1 MEKMESNLR
10 ICVLMA
16 TFNGA
21 SHLREQMDSILN
33 QEGPEFS
40 IYVSDDGSTDSTLQI
55 LQEFANKFP
64 SKIHLFVSQSKA
76 RGACANFLSLLQ
88 KVDSDLYLFADQ
100 DDIWSLDHVQSLYD
114 RYLRL
119 NESEKTMPAL
129 IFSDMKIVQADGSP
143 FADSFLKAE
152 KLPNGVEHP
161 HFYFV
166 QNNVSGCVTLFNQA
180 LKNLVLKNSDFL
192 KRNLEKIPMHDFFL
206 ATTAATFGKIYFV
219 NKTLSAYRMHERN
232 TLGVQN
238 VTSLKHVLDRL
249 NRQSADMERI
259 LRYAEFFVEYFKEN
273 LGRGEFQVLQEWVN
287 IPSRNKFFRIHF
299 MLKNGF
305 MKYGLLRKCVQL
317 WNA

>member
-1 MEKMESNLR
+1 
-10 ICVLMA
+10 
-16 TFNGA
+16 
-21 SHLREQMDSILN
+21 
-33 QEGPEFS
+33 
-40 IYVSDDGSTDSTLQI
+40 
-55 LQEFANKFP
+55 
-64 SKIHLFVSQSKA
+64 
-76 RGACANFLSLLQ
+76 
-88 KVDSDLYLFADQ
+88 
-100 DDIWSLDHVQSLYD
+100 
-114 RYLRL
+114 
-119 NESEKTMPAL
+119 MPAL

-143 FADSFLKAE
+143 FADSFLKTE

-273 LGRGEFQVLQEWVN
+273 LGRGELQVLQEWVS
-287 IPSRNKFFRIHF
+287 IPSRSKFFRIHF

-305 MKYGLLRKCVQL
+305 MKYGIFRKCVQL

>member
-119 NESEKTMPAL
+119 NESEKAMPAL

-166 QNNVSGCVTLFNQA
+166 QNNISGCVTLFNQA

-238 VTSLKHVLDRL
+238 ITSLKHVLDRL

-259 LRYAEFFVEYFKEN
+259 LRYAEFFVEYFQKDLEA
-273 LGRGEFQVLQEWVN
+273 GELSVLQDFAN
-287 IPSRNKFFRIHF
+287 IQSRSKLSRIGF
-299 MLKNGF
+299 MLRHGF
-305 MKYGLLRKCVQL
+305 VKYGIFRKCVQL

>member
-40 IYVSDDGSTDSTLQI
+40 IYVSDDGSTDATWQI

-100 DDIWSLDHVQSLYD
+100 DDIWTPDHVKTLYEKYQSLND
-114 RYLRL
+114 
-119 NESEKTMPAL
+119 SEKAKPAL
-129 IFSDMKIVQADGSP
+129 IFSDMKIIDAEGNLLSN
-143 FADSFLKAE
+143 SFLKTE
-152 KLPNGVEHP
+152 KLPQDVMNP

-166 QNNVSGCVTLFNQA
+166 QNNISGCVSLFNSA
-180 LKNLVLKNSDFL
+180 LKSLILKNPKFL
-192 KRNLEKIPMHDFFL
+192 FQNLEKIPMHDFFV
-206 ATTAATFGKIYFV
+206 ATAAVTLGKIYFV
-219 NKTLSAYRMHERN
+219 RNPLSFYRMHAKN
-232 TLGVQN
+232 ALGVQQ
-238 VTSLKHVLDRL
+238 VKSIKHILSRL
-249 NRQSADMERI
+249 QQQSADLERSV
-259 LRYAEFFVEYFKEN
+259 RYTEFFVEYFQKDLEA
-273 LGRGEFQVLQEWVN
+273 GELSVLQEFAN
-287 IPSRNKFFRIHF
+287 IQSRSKLSRIGF
-299 MLKNGF
+299 MLRHGF
-305 MKYGLLRKCVQL
+305 VKYGIFRKCVQL